1 MKLFYKPGACSLA
14 SHIALRESGLDF
26 TLQGVDL
33 QKKRLENGEDYLQI
47 NPKGQVP
54 ALLLD
59 DDILLTEGVA
69 IMQYIAD
76 QVPDRQLLAPV
87 GTIARYQTLEWLNYV
102 ATELHKSFT
111 PLFRPDTPEDY
122 KPIVRAQLEKK
133 LHYIDESLKEKQWL
147 NGHRFT
153 IADGYLFTVLRD
165 QGREAGYDR
174 LQQYRGLD
182 ETRGRSSIGGRG
194 AGGGRGLIARHYLPG
209 CEAGQFYG

>member
-26 TLQGVDL
+26 TLQSVDL
-33 QKKRLENGEDYLQI
+33 AQKRLENGEDYLLI

-76 QVPDRQLLAPV
+76 QVPDRHLLAPV
-87 GTIARYQTLEWLNYV
+87 GSIARYQTLEWLNYV

-122 KPIVRAQLEKK
+122 KPTARALLDKK
-133 LHYIDESLKEKQWL
+133 LAYIDESLANAQWIS
-147 NGHRFT
+147 GSRFT
-153 IADGYLFTVLRD
+153 IADAYLFTVLRWAFAVKL
-165 QGREAGYDR
+165 EMAGYKNIAAYMER
-174 LQQYRGLD
+174 VAARPAVAAAMAAEGLK
-182 ETRGRSSIGGRG
+182 
-194 AGGGRGLIARHYLPG
+194 
-209 CEAGQFYG
+209 

>member
-26 TLQGVDL
+26 TLQSVDL
-33 QKKRLENGEDYLQI
+33 AQKRLENGEDYLLI

-76 QVPDRQLLAPV
+76 QVPDRHLLAPV
-87 GTIARYQTLEWLNYV
+87 GSIARYQTLEWLNYV

-122 KPIVRAQLEKK
+122 KPV
-133 LHYIDESLKEKQWL
+133 
-147 NGHRFT
+147 
-153 IADGYLFTVLRD
+153 
-165 QGREAGYDR
+165 
-174 LQQYRGLD
+174 
-182 ETRGRSSIGGRG
+182 TRGCWRKSCNTLMQRWQTNSG
-194 AGGGRGLIARHYLPG
+194 
-209 CEAGQFYG
+209 